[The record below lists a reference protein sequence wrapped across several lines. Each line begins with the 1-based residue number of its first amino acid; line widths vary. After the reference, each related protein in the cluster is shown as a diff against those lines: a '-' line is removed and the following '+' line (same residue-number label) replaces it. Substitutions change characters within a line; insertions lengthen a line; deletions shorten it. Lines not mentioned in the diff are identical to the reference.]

1 MNLIL
6 VDNSEI
12 FRKGL
17 IELLKDISGLNI
29 IADIPHNNLH
39 KLEVTEKIDVVVMDL
54 VNNTEIN
61 YLSIDKFKTN
71 FPKAHLISFSNFE
84 NTEFES
90 SKVNKHIDLHLDKKY
105 EYNNLKQYIQYF
117 INRKYGG

>member
-1 MNLIL
+1 MNLVL

-17 IELLKDISGLNI
+17 IELLKDINDLNI

-39 KLEVTEKIDVVVMDL
+39 KLEVNEKIDVVVMDL
-54 VNNTEIN
+54 VNNTKIN
-61 YLSIDKFKTN
+61 YLSVDKLKN
-71 FPKAHLISFSNFE
+71 HFPKAHLISFSNFE

-105 EYNNLKQYIQYF
+105 EYNNLKQYIQYL